1 VRHSL
6 SKLLLMN
13 ALWSLAT
20 GFTLAD
26 PGSHVLPLAGKI
38 IVLDPGHATKN
49 DAGIIINPGA
59 QARHRNGG
67 AYERDVALAVGTRMV
82 PILEAEGAKVFMTR
96 TPRNPW
102 RYNELRLGDN
112 RARAIFAN
120 LLHANAYVRLHCDWN
135 KDRKFKGHTTYYFQW
150 ASRTL
155 AADVNDSL
163 TKTMTDQR
171 DNGVHRRSFVSV
183 TSRLPT
189 ALVEMGVLSY
199 KPEAKAL
206 ADPAYQEKLAQA
218 IAEGIT
224 TYLVNH

>member
-6 SKLLLMN
+6 SKLLLIG
-13 ALWSLAT
+13 ALSGL
-20 GFTLAD
+20 GPFSTLAD
-26 PGSHVLPLAGKI
+26 PVADTWSLAGKI
-38 IVLDPGHATKN
+38 VILDPGHATKN
-49 DAGIIINPGA
+49 DAGVIINPGA
-59 QARHRNGG
+59 QARHGG
-67 AYERDVALAVGTRMV
+67 ARERDVALAVGVRIV
-82 PILEAEGAKVFMTR
+82 PLLEAKGAKVFMTR

-120 LLHANAYVRLHCDWN
+120 LLHAHAYVRLHCDWN
-135 KDRKFKGHTTYYFQW
+135 KDRNFKGHTTYYFQW
-150 ASRTL
+150 SSRKL

-163 TKTMTDQR
+163 TKEMTDQR

-199 KPEAKAL
+199 KPEAKSL
-206 ADPAYQEKLAQA
+206 ADPAYQDKLAQA